1 MSARPAR
8 AARFA
13 PNPARRAMLAKV
25 HLARKEL
32 GLSETDYRAIL
43 ERVTGK
49 SSAGALSTSELHDAL
64 AEFRRLGWEPALERR
79 GRPADHPSARKAR
92 ALWIS
97 LGQLGAI
104 RDSSDA
110 ALEAFARRQLGC
122 DRLQWADQALAYK
135 LIEALKAMAE
145 RAGWRQD
152 VNGLDPE
159 QASIELLRRLVL
171 RLNELLIEAD
181 PGQAHVSLRFR
192 ARSYWSQAE
201 SILDLHGDN
210 LRALAGELA
219 SALRRARA
227 KAGR

>member
-1 MSARPAR
+1 MT
-8 AARFA
+8 AAQPRFA

-25 HLARKEL
+25 HLAAKEL
-32 GLSETDYRAIL
+32 GLSEGDYRAVL
-43 ERVTGK
+43 ERVAGA
-49 SSAGALSTSELHDAL
+49 SSAAALDERALDRALS
-64 AEFRRLGWEPALERR
+64 EFRRLGWKPARASGRR
-79 GRPADHPSARKAR
+79 PAADHPSARKAR

-97 LGQLGAI
+97 LGQLGVI
-104 RDSSDA
+104 RDSSDP

-122 DRLQWADQALAYK
+122 ERLQWADQAMAYK

-152 VNGLDPE
+152 VAGLEPE

-171 RLNELLIEAD
+171 RLNELLIEAN
-181 PGQAHVSLRFR
+181 PEMAKVPLRFR
-192 ARSYWSQAE
+192 ARAYWSQAE
-201 SILDLHGDN
+201 SIHDLHGNN

-227 KAGR
+227 KAAR